1 MSRLEMNR
9 AAEKTTRPSP
19 WRHWLAKLAAIEEAL
34 SLSIDEIQD
43 RRIARLEAE
52 VAELRKHSLPAV
64 EGERR

>member
-9 AAEKTTRPSP
+9 ATGKTTRPP
-19 WRHWLAKLAAIEEAL
+19 AWRRWLAKLAAIEEAL

-52 VAELRKHSLPAV
+52 VAELRKRSLPAV
-64 EGERR
+64 GGERR